1 MTQVASNVSGA
12 LWGFT
17 LMYLDGLALLKI
29 VINLTA
35 YSLEVILKAFL
46 LVACQSNLDKRHNG
60 YLVLRR
66 LTKRVFVK

>member
-1 MTQVASNVSGA
+1 
-12 LWGFT
+12 
-17 LMYLDGLALLKI
+17 MYLDGLALLKI